1 MKRGETMPAAQRAKL
16 SAALTGLSLGNRHAS
31 GERTAAA
38 RARVSAARPAG
49 SEARGPLSYTAV
61 HKRLRRDRGTPSECE
76 HCGTT
81 TAKKFEW
88 AFAGEGHE
96 RGAYSADLT
105 EYIRLCTSCHL
116 RFDRGKEVMS
126 HASQPSLLLQQD

>member
-1 MKRGETMPAAQRAKL
+1 MKKGERMSAEQRAKI
-16 SAALTGLSLGNRHAS
+16 SAAHAGRRTGNRNAA
-31 GERTAAA
+31 GKRTPEM
-38 RARVSAARPAG
+38 RARISAARRAG
-49 SEARGPLSYTAV
+49 SEARAPLSYTAV
-61 HKRLRRDRGTPSECE
+61 HKRLRRDRGIPSLCE

-96 RGAYSADLT
+96 RGTYSADLT

-126 HASQPSLLLQQD
+126 YAS